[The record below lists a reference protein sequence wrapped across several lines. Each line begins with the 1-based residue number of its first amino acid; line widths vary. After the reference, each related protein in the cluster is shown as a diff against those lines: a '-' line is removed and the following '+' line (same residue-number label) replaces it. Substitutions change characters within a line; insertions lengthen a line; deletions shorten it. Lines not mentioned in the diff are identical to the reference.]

1 MLRNSISNW
10 EPSMHHES
18 LLLNLA
24 VCLAAALF
32 CGWMAN
38 RLGFSPIVG
47 YLVAGVICGPFT
59 PGFVA
64 QPEIAE
70 QLADIGVVLLM
81 FGVGLHFK
89 FRELWAVRHVALP
102 GALIQSLVTTL
113 VVMGASH
120 LTGLTWGQSAV
131 VGLAYSVASTAVLAR
146 MLTDHHQ
153 LSTSAGQLAM
163 GWLVVEDVFT
173 VIVLIVLPM
182 VAVQAGATGDWL
194 AVAKGVGS
202 GLGKFALL
210 VALVAVLGMRLV
222 PWLLGKA
229 ASSSEIFNLTVLVVA
244 LGTAWMAA
252 EFFGVSLALGSFLA
266 GVVAGQSA
274 EFERVERTI
283 QPLRDPFA
291 ALFFLSI
298 GTLVDPQYVI
308 AHPFRLLFAL
318 AVIILI
324 KPLIAL
330 VLVRLFRRPLHTALV
345 VAIGLGQV
353 GEFSFILIR
362 QAYGLK
368 ILTADV
374 GHQLVAAAMISIM
387 LNPFLFR
394 NLPHIER
401 HLRKLPQWQNA

>member
-1 MLRNSISNW
+1 
-10 EPSMHHES
+10 MHHES

-89 FRELWAVRHVALP
+89 FRELLAVRHVALP

-229 ASSSEIFNLTVLVVA
+229 ASSSEIFNLTVLVIA

-308 AHPFRLLFAL
+308 THPFRLLFAL

-324 KPLIAL
+324 KPLTAL

>member
-1 MLRNSISNW
+1 
-10 EPSMHHES
+10 MHQES

-24 VCLAAALF
+24 VCLAAALM

-38 RLGFSPIVG
+38 RFGFSPIVG

-120 LTGLTWGQSAV
+120 LTGLTWWQSAV

-182 VAVQAGATGDWL
+182 LAVQTGATGDWL
-194 AVAKGVGS
+194 AVVKGVGS

-210 VALVAVLGMRLV
+210 VALVVVLGMRLV

-324 KPLIAL
+324 KPLTAL

-345 VAIGLGQV
+345 VAIGLGQI

-362 QAYGLK
+362 QAFELK

-401 HLRKLPQWQNA
+401 QLRKLPQWQNA